1 MRELRPKTWAD
12 SAVPIQQ
19 VSLRRADWQHDQGI
33 LRRLRETVFVNEQ
46 GVPADIEWD
55 GKDASAEHAIA
66 ELEGEPVACGRLMP
80 DGKIGRMAV
89 LPEARNKSIG
99 AQVMTALIDL
109 AMRQG
114 LRSVYLHAQSHAAGF
129 YTRQAF
135 VQEGDAFVEAGIDHI
150 AMRREL
156 DYRAC
161 KVDVVP
167 VSYPHPFAALTIA
180 LASSARRHLDI
191 LSPALDSQVFDND
204 ELVSALTAVVRQT
217 RDSRVR
223 ILVGDAEAVTSRGHR
238 LLTLARRLPSSI
250 HLRHLPEHP
259 DWRGHSA
266 VIRDRDGVL
275 LVPAENRDNGFFRID
290 DRPAGARHSD
300 AFSELWRHGTV
311 HPGFRS
317 LAL

>member
-1 MRELRPKTWAD
+1 
-12 SAVPIQQ
+12 VPPTHQL
-19 VSLRRADWQHDQGI
+19 SLRRADWQQDQET
-33 LRRLRETVFVNEQ
+33 LRRLREAVFVNEQ
-46 GVPADIEWD
+46 GVPVEIEWD
-55 GKDASAEHAIA
+55 GKDALAEHAIA
-66 ELEGEPVACGRLMP
+66 EVEGQPVACGRLMP

-89 LPEARNKSIG
+89 LPEVRHQGIG
-99 AQVMTALIDL
+99 TRVMTTLIDL
-109 AMRQG
+109 AMRKG

-135 VQEGDAFVEAGIDHI
+135 VQVGDAFLEAGIGHI
-150 AMRREL
+150 AMRLEL
-156 DYRAC
+156 DYSAC
-161 KVDVVP
+161 QVDVVP
-167 VSYPHPFAALTIA
+167 VSYPQPFAALTIA
-180 LASSARRHLDI
+180 LASTARRYLDI

-204 ELVSALTAVVRQT
+204 VLASAMTAVVRQT
-217 RDSRVR
+217 RDSRIR
-223 ILVGDAEAVTSRGHR
+223 ILVADAEAVTSRGHR

-275 LVPAENRDNGFFRID
+275 VAPAEGRDNGFFRID
-290 DRPAGARHSD
+290 DRPAGAGHSD
-300 AFSELWRHGTV
+300 AFNELWRHGTV

>member
-1 MRELRPKTWAD
+1 M
-12 SAVPIQQ
+12 SAEPL
-19 VSLRRADWQHDQGI
+19 SLRQADWDQDQDT
-33 LRRLRETVFVNEQ
+33 LRTLRETVFVQEQ

-55 GKDASAEHAIA
+55 GKDAAAAHAIA
-66 ELEGEPVACGRLMP
+66 ELGGRPVACGRLMP

-89 LPEARNKSIG
+89 LPEARNRGIG
-99 AQVMTALIDL
+99 ARIMTALIDQ
-109 AMRQG
+109 AMRRG
-114 LRSVYLHAQSHAAGF
+114 LRTVYLHAQSHAAGF
-129 YTRQAF
+129 YRRQAF
-135 VQEGDAFVEAGIDHI
+135 VQEGDTFVEAGIEHV

-156 DYRAC
+156 DYTAC
-161 KVDVVP
+161 RIDVVP
-167 VSYPHPFAALTIA
+167 ASYPQPFAALAIA
-180 LASSARRHLDI
+180 LASTARRHLDI
-191 LSPALDSQVFDND
+191 LSPALDAQVFDND
-204 ELVSALTAVVRQT
+204 ALVSAMTALVRQT

-275 LVPAENRDNGFFRID
+275 IAPAEDRDNGFFRNE
-290 DRPAGARHSD
+290 DRAGGARHSD
-300 AFSELWRHGTV
+300 AFGELWRHASA

-317 LAL
+317 LTL